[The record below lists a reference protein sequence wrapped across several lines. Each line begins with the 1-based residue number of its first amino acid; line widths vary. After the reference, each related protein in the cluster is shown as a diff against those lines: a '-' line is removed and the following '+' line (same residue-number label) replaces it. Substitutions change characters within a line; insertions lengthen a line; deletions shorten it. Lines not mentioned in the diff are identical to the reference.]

1 MEDAHKSI
9 PIVTCHIASAIKG
22 RLEDDDFLHAIEAV
36 EEFAEKNSLDQ
47 RAQKTFSLLLFCAH
61 KVYILQTNKAIL
73 YLLTN
78 TSIFVA

>member
-9 PIVTCHIASAIKG
+9 SIVTCPIASAIKG

-36 EEFAEKNSLDQ
+36 EKFPEKNSLNQ

-61 KVYILQTNKAIL
+61 KVHIPQTN
-73 YLLTN
+73 N
-78 TSIFVA
+78 

>member
-9 PIVTCHIASAIKG
+9 PIVTCHIVSAIKG

-47 RAQKTFSLLLFCAH
+47 RAQK
-61 KVYILQTNKAIL
+61 KVCSFVILCTQGT
-73 YLLTN
+73 Y
-78 TSIFVA
+78 SSD